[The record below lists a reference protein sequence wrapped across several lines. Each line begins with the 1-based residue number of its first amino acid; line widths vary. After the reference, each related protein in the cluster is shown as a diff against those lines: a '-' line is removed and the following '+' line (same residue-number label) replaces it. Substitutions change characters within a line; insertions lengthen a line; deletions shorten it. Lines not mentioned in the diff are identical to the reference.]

1 MVFVDCPPGRDLDV
15 LRSAPGSLFR
25 QAETVLLRFGAPMD
39 SPARGGTTRPTSE
52 NLQQLARQLEALHLN
67 VFFGIVHQPVGAELW
82 IEGDV
87 PDPSELLARAR
98 SVELEALLRWGD
110 GVWTPSNYHYQLPS
124 GEHAAGF
131 VRVADA
137 IQRPRDAEVLA
148 SWLYGDLVDRLGIV
162 ADTGTLS
169 GIIQAVVAALRSRGW
184 RPGAINVLDGYPST
198 AFDVAEAVRESD
210 RGAGILGL
218 LSVNSSGRVRDHMVA
233 ALAAQPPTGRRT
245 LDVLVNKARL
255 EQHDV
260 TASSGVPVRTW
271 HPRPGDD
278 PLVAFQA
285 AGPGRCELCTRAAT
299 ATIVPV
305 SPTSFDG
312 QLQAAVTRITPTVSD
327 GHGNRELWEL
337 CNNRAIAFDAP
348 PAPPM
353 QRHRPRGEMAIVI
366 DHELLVRT
374 PAFRDAAYRAFDK
387 RRKEER
393 LRCGPANI
401 ILVPEHEL
409 AYEGMEAFLDQ
420 MKPLLGAD
428 AKTVRFPGHGVWDS
442 ALQKTV
448 REAQDSIAILTLG
461 MVTGG
466 ILQSVLSAV
475 QDARQPGAYELT
487 AWVVHARPEE
497 RRSWQT
503 LRNSYAGR
511 LLCAWHSY
519 LPNRSPFEEERS
531 VLEGMSEA
539 QIANLSSDASGFLRT
554 RRGKPGHFADQE
566 EGMLWGTTPDTAL
579 TPNSIFGQGLGGP
592 AVLVAVGAA
601 MERARNEA
609 RDAAVP
615 ARRVFELGA
624 IVRSYYDPMILASVL
639 RWLSPHEA
647 WWGWDTVDEPKIVAA
662 MLERATV
669 EQQAILIP
677 ELLLAAAQ
685 GKLNQGGTTQVVAG
699 ATALLEQHALTPP
712 QRAAV
717 ELGTALVGDAGTT
730 DEQQARATGAADW
743 IAESGTA
750 EELLGG
756 VSTLLRDI
764 QQGRLPMK
772 LIARLEDRVV
782 ELLSPERD
790 A

>member
-39 SPARGGTTRPTSE
+39 SPARGETTRPTSE
-52 NLQQLARQLEALHLN
+52 HVQELARQLDSLRLS
-67 VFFGIVHQPVGAELW
+67 VFSGILHQPVGAEAW

-87 PDPSELLARAR
+87 ADPVELLARAR
-98 SVELEALLRWGD
+98 SVELEALLRWGK
-110 GVWTPSNYHYQLPS
+110 GVWAPSNYHYQLPS

-148 SWLYGDLVDRLGIV
+148 SWLHAELVDGVGIV

-218 LSVNSSGRVRDHMVA
+218 LSVNSSGRVRDRTVA
-233 ALAAQPPTGRRT
+233 ALADQPATGRRT

-255 EQHDV
+255 EHHEIA
-260 TASSGVPVRTW
+260 ASSGVLVRTW

-278 PLVAFQA
+278 PLVTFQP

-299 ATIVPV
+299 ATLVPV
-305 SPTSFDG
+305 SPRSFDG
-312 QLQAAVTRITPTVSD
+312 QLQAAVTRITPAVSD
-327 GHGNRELWEL
+327 GHGNRDLWEL
-337 CNNRAIAFDAP
+337 CNNGAIAFDAP

-353 QRHRPRGEMAIVI
+353 QPHRPRGDMAIVI
-366 DHELLVRT
+366 DHARLVDEHS
-374 PAFRDAAYRAFDK
+374 FRSAAHRSFD
-387 RRKEER
+387 RHRKEER
-393 LRCGPANI
+393 LRCRPANL
-401 ILVPEHEL
+401 ILVPDHEFE
-409 AYEGMEAFLDQ
+409 YEGMDAFVSE
-420 MKPLLGAD
+420 MKELLGAD
-428 AKTVRFPGHGVWDS
+428 AVTWAFPGHGDWDP
-442 ALQKTV
+442 ALQDAV

-466 ILQSVLSAV
+466 ILQSALSAV
-475 QDARQPGAYELT
+475 QGARRPGPYELT
-487 AWVVHARPEE
+487 AWVVHARPED

-511 LLCAWHSY
+511 LLYAWHSY
-519 LPNRSPFEEERS
+519 LPNRSPFDEERS

-539 QIANLSSDASGFLRT
+539 QIGGLSSGARRLLQL
-554 RRGKPGHFADQE
+554 RRGEPEHLSA
-566 EGMLWGTTPDTAL
+566 EGEGVLWGTTPETEL
-579 TPNSIFGQGLGGP
+579 TPNSIFGQGLGGA
-592 AVLVAVGAA
+592 AVLVAVGSA

-624 IVRSYYDPMILASVL
+624 IVRSYYDPMILAAVL

-647 WWGWDTVDEPKIVAA
+647 WWGWETADEPKIVGA
-662 MLERATV
+662 MIERATV
-669 EQQAILIP
+669 EQQALLIP

-685 GKLNQGGTTQVVAG
+685 GKLNAAGTSLVVAC
-699 ATALLEQHALTPP
+699 AAALLEQPTLTPP

-717 ELGTALVGDAGTT
+717 DLGLALVGDTGTA
-730 DEQQARATGAADW
+730 DEQQARAAGAADW
-743 IAESGTA
+743 IAASDTVEA
-750 EELLGG
+750 LLTG
-756 VSTLLRDI
+756 VPTLLRDL
-764 QQGRLPMK
+764 QQGRLPMQ
-772 LIARLEDRVV
+772 LVARLEDRVL
-782 ELLSPERD
+782 ELLSADE
-790 A
+790 